1 MKKVR
6 MGGPNG
12 SAILLSIITM
22 LLLPKVQSAQEIRLI
37 VRGDDFGMTQ
47 GSLVA
52 FKKGFNEGVLTC
64 GSLLVQAPWFEGAAE
79 LCKRNPEWCI
89 GVHLSL
95 IGEWRGY
102 RWRPVL
108 PWDKVSSIVDED
120 GFLYT
125 YPEELFGHNPK
136 IEEIDAELRA
146 QIDLAEKKGVNV
158 QHIDTHYMGMRD
170 YPGLRDIIKK
180 IGHDYDLPI
189 SGLMGEKRV
198 RGVYKVPVEQ
208 KKDTAVR
215 MLRDLG
221 PGLWLWVCHIGIESP
236 EQDALIHTAP
246 DEIFTEGGV
255 GRHRAAELDVVT
267 SLELKSMILKKGIK
281 LINYRELSKDNTD
294 LSP

>member
-1 MKKVR
+1 M
-6 MGGPNG
+6 
-12 SAILLSIITM
+12 
-22 LLLPKVQSAQEIRLI
+22 
-37 VRGDDFGMTQ
+37 
-47 GSLVA
+47 
-52 FKKGFNEGVLTC
+52 
-64 GSLLVQAPWFEGAAE
+64 
-79 LCKRNPEWCI
+79 
-89 GVHLSL
+89 
-95 IGEWRGY
+95 
-102 RWRPVL
+102 
-108 PWDKVSSIVDED
+108 DED